1 MKTKTFFRLLFS
13 LVFIAGAKAQVITQ
27 VSLGSNIVS
36 VTHNENG
43 YIGASIKDY
52 NLDDASLKIFDENG
66 NQLGPERNFPAYYG
80 GGSPAAVT
88 GNTAIKNEN
97 DFLAD
102 GQVSARISGTY
113 NAIRKY
119 TSGTNPVLEKI
130 FYNVVVKSFVF
141 DGEYFAFAKTLSDSD
156 FLNTGWNIS
165 YDGSQED
172 WHIVK
177 LDNNLNIVWD
187 YDIPYSFGH
196 PHFLA
201 PKLVQATPDGKMAIQ
216 MRKKG
221 ADAPEKSRL
230 IKIDPANGN
239 FLGIIAEGNDLDDVY
254 IFEGGDLFFY
264 KADVKVAQR
273 LPYSSSGGPTPLPG
287 VSFTETKWYIN
298 GVSHNFWERSP
309 WDIKIISNEVR
320 VMFSDAVGYLSEDFV
335 HQTRFR
341 FTSLYTHNGQGR
353 WMNSDGTVGYVI
365 ENSGNYTLYKEQI
378 PQPDPTMIPGIN
390 QNYPHLSSIHFGK
403 KLDKNGNMI
412 NGCEYEVV
420 LGWENGFVP
429 QVGDPVPSG
438 LFTDPQN
445 PDGHFQIA
453 LPFDDLMDGNITI
466 RGIVFDNN
474 DSLHQTNLLAYC
486 TAESSLGV
494 SDNTLQNFSIYP
506 NPVNDIL
513 HIKTDKKVDR
523 VTIFDCNGRKVLEG
537 SEKILNV
544 GNLPTGIYF
553 VRIFSE
559 GKIAIK
565 KLSVW

>member
-1 MKTKTFFRLLFS
+1 MKTKTFFLSLLLS
-13 LVFIAGAKAQVITQ
+13 LVFIAGTKAQVVTQ
-27 VSLGSNIVS
+27 VSLGNNVS
-36 VTHNENG
+36 TAQHSENG
-43 YIGASIKDY
+43 YIGVGYDLYPS
-52 NLDDASLKIFDENG
+52 DAQVKIFDENG
-66 NQLGPERNFPAYYG
+66 NQLGVTKIFSDYNG
-80 GGSPAAVT
+80 GGSPIAEI
-88 GNTAIKNEN
+88 GYIAIKNEN
-97 DFLAD
+97 DIL
-102 GQVSARISGTY
+102 ISGEVSVTLESDY
-113 NAIRKY
+113 GALRKY
-119 TSGTNPVLEKI
+119 ASGTNPVLEKI
-130 FYNVVVKSFVF
+130 FYATVVRPFVF
-141 DGEYFAFAKTLSDSD
+141 NGEYFAFVKVGSISDQ
-156 FLNTGWNIS
+156 LNTGWNIS
-165 YDGSQED
+165 HDGSQED
-172 WHIVK
+172 YHIVK

-187 YDIPYSFGH
+187 YDIPYSFGE
-196 PHFLA
+196 PHFFA
-201 PKLVQATPDGKMAIQ
+201 PKLVQETPDGKMAIVL
-216 MRKKG
+216 RDIG
-221 ADAPEKSRL
+221 GNSPEFSKL

-239 FLGIIAEGNDLDDVY
+239 FLGIIAEGNDPDDVY

-273 LPYSSSGGPTPLPG
+273 LPYSSSGTTPPPG

-429 QVGDPVPSG
+429 QVGDPIPSG

-513 HIKTDKKVDR
+513 YIKTDKKVDR

-544 GNLPTGIYF
+544 GNLPTGLYF